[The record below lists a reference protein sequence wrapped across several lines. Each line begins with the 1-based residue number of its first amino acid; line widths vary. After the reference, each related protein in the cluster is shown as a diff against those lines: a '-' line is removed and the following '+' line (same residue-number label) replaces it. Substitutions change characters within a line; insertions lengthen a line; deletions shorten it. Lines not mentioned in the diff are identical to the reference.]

1 MPQMPQINTVNINL
15 FAKTRRA
22 WHSLPVRYRGA
33 IIIAL
38 PFSCLVI
45 TLIASVWSRQN
56 VITIYQEI
64 DHTKTVIL
72 NSNRLLKVLLDAE
85 TGTRGYIITR
95 SPAFSDTYNLARQQF
110 PNIIKRLD
118 ERIHDSPQQERFEK
132 IEALAKKNLSLLE
145 KRILGVERRK
155 QAGVQSPEPDILL
168 FQNKNVM
175 DDIRDAIANFQEEEL
190 RKLDIHRQN
199 LEDIQNRNNKVLWI
213 TLAIS
218 ISCYVGAIYLFSKLD
233 WQIEGQQLQLE
244 EKKSLLKGIM
254 GNVVDGIITVDK
266 KDKIDSLNQA
276 AATMFGFET
285 PEVIGKNI
293 ELLIYQSQVSQEQ
306 FQSSSISAKHQSLP
320 TNAMGIRKV
329 GTNFPVEI
337 SISNLD
343 DGSGKMVIIRDI
355 TEQIQVREKLEAN
368 VQELSRLSL
377 LLANTN
383 QALTERNQELDSFA
397 YIASHDLKAPLRGIA
412 NLSEWLE
419 EDIQDDLAP
428 ENQRQF
434 ELLRKR
440 VYRMEGLINGLL
452 EYSRVG
458 RTQTSSEKVDV
469 CQLLAEIIDSLSPP
483 TTFNIEIIGEMPI
496 FVTKRLLL
504 RQVFAN
510 LIGNAIKHHPRDD
523 GNIKVSV
530 EDKQQLY
537 KFIVRDD
544 GLGID
549 PKNQDQIF
557 TIFQT
562 LQSRDKKENTGVGL
576 SIVKKIVESEG
587 GQITVDSELGKGA
600 TFYFTWLK
608 SA

>member
-1 MPQMPQINTVNINL
+1 MPQINTVNINL

>member
-1 MPQMPQINTVNINL
+1 MPQLNVNV
-15 FAKTRRA
+15 FAKTRDI

-33 IIIAL
+33 IIIAF
-38 PFSCLVI
+38 PFSCLIV
-45 TLIASVWSRQN
+45 TLVASVWSRQN
-56 VITIYQEI
+56 VIAIYQEI
-64 DHTKTVIL
+64 DQTKTVIL

-95 SPAFSDTYNLARQQF
+95 SPAFLDTYNLAREKL
-110 PNIIKRLD
+110 PSIINRLD
-118 ERIHDSPQQERFEK
+118 KRIRDNPQQERFQK
-132 IEALAKKNLSLLE
+132 IEALATENLNLLE

-155 QAGVQSPEPDILL
+155 QAGIESPETDIIL

-190 RKLDIHRQN
+190 RKLDVHRDN
-199 LEDIQNRNNKVLWI
+199 LENIQNSNNKVLWA
-213 TLAIS
+213 TLTIS
-218 ISCYVGAIYLFSKLD
+218 IFSYVGAIYLFSKLD
-233 WQIEGQQLQLE
+233 WQIEGQQLQIK
-244 EKKSLLKGIM
+244 EKKSLLEGIM
-254 GNVVDGIITVDK
+254 GNVVDGIITLNK
-266 KDKIDSLNQA
+266 QDKIDSLNQA
-276 AATMFGFET
+276 AATMFGFES

-293 ELLIYQSQVSQEQ
+293 ELLISQTQESETTQ
-306 FQSSSISAKHQSLP
+306 VNKSISATHQALP
-320 TNAMGIRKV
+320 MNALGIRKV

-343 DGSGKMVIIRDI
+343 DNSGKMVIVRDI

-412 NLSEWLE
+412 NLSQWLE
-419 EDIQDDLAP
+419 EDIQDDLEP

-434 ELLRKR
+434 ELIRKR

-458 RTQTSSEKVDV
+458 RTQTASEEVNVNK
-469 CQLLAEIIDSLSPP
+469 LLAEIIDSLNPP
-483 TTFNIEIIGEMPI
+483 TTFKIEIIGEMPV
-496 FVTKRLLL
+496 FATKKLLL

-510 LIGNAIKHHPRDD
+510 LISNAIKHHPRDD
-523 GNIKVSV
+523 GNLKISV
-530 EDKQQLY
+530 EDKDQLY
-537 KFIVRDD
+537 KFIVSDNGR
-544 GLGID
+544 GID
-549 PKNQDQIF
+549 PKDKDKIF

-587 GQITVDSELGKGA
+587 GQITVESELGAGA

-608 SA
+608 FS